1 MVAAAAPAGH
11 APPPVTRWDK
21 HAIKSE
27 LGRRGLTLL
36 GVARVAG
43 LEPSATRVA
52 LLRRHYAGEAA
63 IAAALGVAPAE
74 LWPERYPPSAPSV
87 IPSLPVP
94 RTTRARTQPND
105 RRRRRSRRNSVGV

>member
-87 IPSLPVP
+87 IPSLSVP
-94 RTTRARTQPND
+94 RAPCAGH
-105 RRRRRSRRNSVGV
+105 RRRSSPKRRRV